1 MIVPVFTRCMLMA
14 ALLLSA
20 TAHAQD
26 ITSVPG
32 EAAWTGKASAAPA
45 WRAPAGADGP
55 ASRIVFRELPVA
67 RIVELEDHN
76 AQGALKPTQV
86 GVARLASDDALVE
99 LPPLRWS
106 SVPGGAVARIEAHSP
121 DALALR
127 VGLRVSGLDPRVELR
142 FAGSDN
148 LAKVVARVDGE
159 EATRLAGDR
168 RVYWTPVTDG
178 ERQVIELFAPAGVD
192 TGAIQVAVPEVSHL
206 VTNSQRGFSLAKIG
220 ESESCNVDTACR
232 VAALGAN
239 FVNAKNAVARM
250 IFTDGGT
257 FTCTGTLLND
267 TVPATQLAY
276 FYTANHCISTQAVAS
291 TLLTFWGYEA
301 TSCGSGVQA
310 ANIQLTG
317 GAQYLYSSDAGNNP
331 NAPAGT
337 DAALLR
343 LNGTPPNGAFFA
355 GWDAAP
361 LAASSSVLA
370 IHHPSGDVK
379 KSSLGQQMSSNAQVN
394 FVAWTSGTTEGGSS
408 GSGLFTSSGSGY
420 ALRGGLWGGSAS
432 CANSGSVNTAANR
445 DWYSRLDV
453 AYPSIQQYLAPGAAG
468 AGPTRNNGGLWYVP
482 SESGWGLT
490 AFQFA
495 APGNVLFV
503 TWYAYG
509 ANGQPM
515 WYQIDGSWTG
525 TDVNSGPVRRY
536 AGPTWGTSF
545 NPAQVSYAN
554 VGTATLTFT
563 SATSATLEYTVDGV
577 SRTVTLSKIGG

>member
-1 MIVPVFTRCMLMA
+1 MHATPLTRIVLIAGMLLGA
-14 ALLLSA
+14 A
-20 TAHAQD
+20 AQAQV

-32 EAAWTGKASAAPA
+32 EPAWAGKAQPAPT
-45 WRAPAGADGP
+45 WRTPAGSEAPVSRMAFGP
-55 ASRIVFRELPVA
+55 LALTRIAELQ
-67 RIVELEDHN
+67 DHN
-76 AQGALKPTQV
+76 AQGALKPTQI
-86 GVARLASDDALVE
+86 GLSRLASDEALAP
-99 LPPLRWS
+99 LPPLSWKAI
-106 SVPGGAVARIEAHSP
+106 PGGAVARIEVTSP

-127 VGLRVSGLDPRVELR
+127 VGLRVNGLHPSVELR
-142 FAGSDN
+142 FAGSDA

-159 EATRLAGDR
+159 EATRLAGDS

-178 ERQVIELFAPAGVD
+178 ERQVIEVFVPKGVD
-192 TGAIQVAVPEVSHL
+192 AGAIQLSVPEVSHL
-206 VTNSQRGFSLAKIG
+206 VTNSRNNFSLAKIG

-276 FYTANHCISTQAVAS
+276 FYTADHCISTQAVAN
-291 TLLTFWGYEA
+291 TLNTYWGYEA
-301 TSCGSGVQA
+301 TSCGSGIQA
-310 ANIQLTG
+310 ANTLLTG
-317 GAQYLYSSDAGNNP
+317 GAQYLYSSDAGNSP
-331 NAPAGT
+331 SAPIGT
-337 DAALLR
+337 DASLLR
-343 LNGTPPNGAFFA
+343 LNGTPPTGAFFA

-408 GSGLFTSSGSGY
+408 GSGLFTASPSGY
-420 ALRGGLWGGSAS
+420 ALRGGLWGGTAA
-432 CANSGSVNTAANR
+432 CANSGNINTAANR

-453 AYPSIQQYLAPGAAG
+453 AYPSIQQYLAPGVAT

-495 APGNVLFV
+495 PPNNVLFV

-515 WYQIDGSWTG
+515 WYQIDGTWTG
-525 TDVNSGPVRRY
+525 ADINSGPVRRY
-536 AGPTWGTSF
+536 TGPNWSTSF
-545 NPAQVSYAN
+545 NAAQVSFAN

-563 SATSATLEYTVDGV
+563 SATSATLQYTVDGV